1 MKSKTTILPAVSSAV
16 LALLLGSCA
25 RQEPAPAAAPA
36 APAAPAKGQASVAD
50 NESQKDIVKV
60 AVGSKDHSTLV
71 TAVKAAELVDVLAN
85 AGPFT
90 VFAPTNA
97 AFDKLPAGTVANL
110 LKPANKDTLADILQY
125 HVAVAVYRPDM
136 LKDGMVLN
144 MANGGNVKIANKG
157 GKITL
162 NGTAT
167 VVGTVSASNGIIHV
181 VDAVLTPPKGK

>member
-144 MANGGNVKIANKG
+144 MANGGNVKIANKD